1 MVRLYT
7 PTEEIA
13 TLEEAPKNIGVKV
26 GLSTQ
31 SGMRVWLV
39 SSQGDGKSIAFPH
52 RADGG

>member
-31 SGMRVWLV
+31 SEDARLAGVV
-39 SSQGDGKSIAFPH
+39 SRRRQKHCLPPPC
-52 RADGG
+52 